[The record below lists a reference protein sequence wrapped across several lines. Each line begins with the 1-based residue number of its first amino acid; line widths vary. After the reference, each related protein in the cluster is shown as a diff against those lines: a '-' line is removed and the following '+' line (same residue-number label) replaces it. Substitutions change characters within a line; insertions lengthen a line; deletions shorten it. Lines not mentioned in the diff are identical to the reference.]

1 MSFDNL
7 ASERVR
13 PIWINSRPE
22 GGKERA
28 MPPRVRTT
36 INPVKR
42 GMKRV
47 TRNPTGNPRERVAMG
62 SESERALNRRNERT
76 SPLLGLTGLPKKG
89 QDKGPAAVFPTG
101 VHPRTNPAESM
112 TLRPRKTDV
121 RNGVT
126 GAGALPDGWSR
137 PGAGSRPQAAR
148 RKDCPRS
155 KCPREIGG
163 YADVGTMVWK
173 VEERVGVDKP

>member
-1 MSFDNL
+1 
-7 ASERVR
+7 
-13 PIWINSRPE
+13 
-22 GGKERA
+22 

-47 TRNPTGNPRERVAMG
+47 TRNPIGNPRERVAMG

-76 SPLLGLTGLPKKG
+76 SPLLLGLTGLPKKG
-89 QDKGPAAVFPTG
+89 QDKGPEAVFPTG
-101 VHPRTNPAESM
+101 VHPPTNPAEST

-126 GAGALPDGWSR
+126 DAHALPGGWSR
-137 PGAGSRPQAAR
+137 PGAGSRPQVAR

-155 KCPREIGG
+155 ECPRQTGG
-163 YADVGTMVWK
+163 YADVGTMVWE

>member
-13 PIWINSRPE
+13 PIWVNSRPE

-47 TRNPTGNPRERVAMG
+47 TRNPIGNPRERVAMG
-62 SESERALNRRNERT
+62 SESERAPNRRNEERAR
-76 SPLLGLTGLPKKG
+76 LGLMGLPKTG

-101 VHPRTNPAESM
+101 VHPRINPAEST
-112 TLRPRKTDV
+112 TLRPRKTDA

-126 GAGALPDGWSR
+126 GAHALPSGWSR

-148 RKDCPRS
+148 REDRPRS
-155 KCPREIGG
+155 ECPRETGG
-163 YADVGTMVWK
+163 YADVGTMVWT
-173 VEERVGVDKP
+173 VEERVGVKKP

>member
-47 TRNPTGNPRERVAMG
+47 TRNPIGNPRERVAMG

-101 VHPRTNPAESM
+101 VHPRINPAEST
-112 TLRPRKTDV
+112 TLRPRKTDA

-126 GAGALPDGWSR
+126 DAHALP
-137 PGAGSRPQAAR
+137 AGGHAREQAVG
-148 RKDCPRS
+148 RK
-155 KCPREIGG
+155 
-163 YADVGTMVWK
+163 W
-173 VEERVGVDKP
+173 RVGRIAQEANAPAKPGDMPTWARWFGRWRSE